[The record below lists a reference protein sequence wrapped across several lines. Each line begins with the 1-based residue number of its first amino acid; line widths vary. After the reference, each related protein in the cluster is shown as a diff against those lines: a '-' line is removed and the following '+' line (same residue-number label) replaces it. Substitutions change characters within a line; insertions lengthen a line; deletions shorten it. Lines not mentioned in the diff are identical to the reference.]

1 MFDKLIE
8 SNSAEADFKP
18 RRKFFMVSSVFVGI
32 LFLSAVVISLY
43 AQEIDLGTD
52 DFELARILAPVVTDA
67 PEPPAPRENT
77 QSQPQ
82 ESNDKPKSELTSRQ
96 QAIAAIDHHQE
107 PPSSISTTPN
117 TQRSIPDYGPFTINP
132 NAPESDGSRGTP
144 GKGTEP
150 TGTSSAG
157 PAAVA
162 SEVVKAD
169 PPPVIVKKELPKTPQ
184 SKGVVNGIAITL
196 PKPPYPPPARAIN
209 LTGTVNVQVLIDES
223 GDVVSAKAVDGHAFF
238 RPEAERAARK
248 AKFKPTLLSD
258 QPVKVTGVI
267 VYKFSN

>member
-67 PEPPAPRENT
+67 PEPPAPRERT

-82 ESNDKPKSELTSRQ
+82 ESSDQPKSELPSRQ
-96 QAIAAIDHHQE
+96 AAIAAIDQHQE
-107 PPSSISTTPN
+107 PPTSISTTPS
-117 TQRSIPDYGPFTINP
+117 TQRSIPNYGPFTINP
-132 NAPESDGSRGTP
+132 NGPEHDGSRGTP
-144 GKGTEP
+144 GNGIEG

-157 PAAVA
+157 PAAVV
-162 SEVVKAD
+162 SEVVKVD
-169 PPPVIVKKELPKTPQ
+169 PPPVIKKALPKPPQ
-184 SKGVVNGIAITL
+184 SKGVVNGIAIIL
-196 PKPPYPPPARAIN
+196 PKPPYPPTARAIN
-209 LTGTVNVQVLIDES
+209 LTGSVNVQVLIDES

-238 RPEAERAARK
+238 RPEAVRAALK

-267 VYKFSN
+267 VYKFSR